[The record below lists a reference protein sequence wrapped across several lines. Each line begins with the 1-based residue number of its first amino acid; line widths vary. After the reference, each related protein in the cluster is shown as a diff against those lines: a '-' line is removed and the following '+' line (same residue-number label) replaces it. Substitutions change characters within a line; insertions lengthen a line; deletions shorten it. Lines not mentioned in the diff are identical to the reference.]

1 MHRRVFASLVLAG
14 LLPVSAPSPAAGEVE
29 WLALDS
35 ARQHRVSEPVHG
47 GQVVVYE
54 AGSRRKPTVVL
65 IHGLGQNGARDWA
78 EVIPTLVADY
88 HVLAVDQPGF
98 GASDQANRLY
108 SPDNQARA
116 IHAALEAFA
125 PDSFVL
131 VGHSMGAAVSLAF
144 AEFYPRRVRRLVLVD
159 MAGVLQRSA
168 YAEFLSRLGAQ
179 YFTGLRPGDDSWFG
193 GVVRGVLRQA
203 ERMPVDFGMVL
214 QSEWMRER
222 FLGANPNAIAAYA
235 LVERDFSAAL
245 RGISVPTLL
254 IWGADDPVAPLRT
267 GRMAASV
274 IPGARLAVI
283 DGVGHTPMR
292 EAPDA
297 FNALLR
303 EELRGGIDLAPF
315 AIAAVSANGAPELLC
330 RDEPVKH
337 YTGSYRRLVIDGCRR
352 VEIENANIGTLE
364 VTNASLEIINSHVHE
379 RLLAGSS
386 HLRMTGG
393 SLRCEE
399 GCALAYSSLDAA
411 GVLLREPV
419 SIRNESPQPAPLTL
433 SVVER
438 EGVSGPGRFVHELI
452 TLQPGLSWPAR

>member
-254 IWGADDPVAPLRT
+254 IWGADDPVAPLVDPYLAHLMR
-267 GRMAASV
+267 A
-274 IPGARLAVI
+274 GAQPKQNF
-283 DGVGHTPMR
+283 TS
-292 EAPDA
+292 
-297 FNALLR
+297 LR
-303 EELRGGIDLAPF
+303 ELFGPGVD
-315 AIAAVSANGAPELLC
+315 AVTV
-330 RDEPVKH
+330 RQ
-337 YTGSYRRLVIDGCRR
+337 
-352 VEIENANIGTLE
+352 
-364 VTNASLEIINSHVHE
+364 
-379 RLLAGSS
+379 LLAMESGIPDFDTAKPWPKPLDP
-386 HLRMTGG
+386 LRAALYARPGQGTI
-393 SLRCEE
+393 SLNY
-399 GCALAYSSLDAA
+399 LK
-411 GVLLREPV
+411 
-419 SIRNESPQPAPLTL
+419 
-433 SVVER
+433 
-438 EGVSGPGRFVHELI
+438 LI
-452 TLQPGLSWPAR
+452 IYKLPYR